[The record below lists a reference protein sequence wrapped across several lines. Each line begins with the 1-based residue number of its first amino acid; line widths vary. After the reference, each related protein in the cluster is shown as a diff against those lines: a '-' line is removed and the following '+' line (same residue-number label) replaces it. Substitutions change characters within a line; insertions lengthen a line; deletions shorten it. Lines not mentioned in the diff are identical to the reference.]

1 MVRCAEPC
9 GALHRAALAFGR
21 AFGAVVMAQNIPD
34 SVAAAVYAGNVS
46 AVNAWLRHGG
56 DEFVNETLTG
66 EHFDDRKLISQAL
79 KGDSA
84 NSPAIIELLLVA
96 GASPETRNLMS
107 AISWGNVEAALLLV
121 DHGVDVEKVHG
132 VWTALHFA
140 AERGEFYPMARQADL
155 VRALLEAGA
164 PVDAR
169 KGESISNTGGTPLQ
183 VAAGC
188 GFTEPGVLELL
199 LKYGADVDAV
209 DAEGLTAED
218 HARAA
223 LDDPRGPGV
232 VEGALAL
239 FRDYRAAGGTWKR
252 YANEPRKQLLVL
264 RKLVERG
271 RARPPRSAKALAG
284 LFGRKDLPDVLFWKV
299 LAYWRSDRDV

>member
-1 MVRCAEPC
+1 
-9 GALHRAALAFGR
+9 
-21 AFGAVVMAQNIPD
+21 MAQNIPD
-34 SVAAAVYAGNVS
+34 SVAAAVYVGDVS
-46 AVNAWLRHGG
+46 AVDAWLRHGG

-66 EHFDDRKLISQAL
+66 EHFDDTLIAQAL
-79 KGDSA
+79 KGNSA
-84 NSPAIIELLLVA
+84 NAPAIIELLLVA
-96 GASPETRNLMS
+96 GASPETRLLMS

-140 AERGEFYPMARQADL
+140 AEKGEFYPMARQAEL
-155 VRALLEAGA
+155 VRGLLEAGA

-209 DAEGLTAED
+209 DAEGPTAED

-223 LDDPRGPGV
+223 LNYPIDPHHDGLRRDPGV

-264 RKLVERG
+264 RKLVEKG
-271 RARPPRSAKALAG
+271 RARPPRPRRAKALAG
-284 LFGRKDLPDVLFWKV
+284 LFGRDGLLPDVLFWKV
-299 LAYWRSDRDV
+299 LAFWRSARDV

>member
-1 MVRCAEPC
+1 
-9 GALHRAALAFGR
+9 
-21 AFGAVVMAQNIPD
+21 MAQNIPE
-34 SVAAAVYAGNVS
+34 SVVAAVYVGNVS
-46 AVNAWLRHGG
+46 AVREWLMNGG
-56 DEFVNETLTG
+56 DLLVDETLAG
-66 EHFDDRKLISQAL
+66 AHFDDKLIAQAL
-79 KGDSA
+79 KGNSA
-84 NSPAIIELLLVA
+84 NAPAIVELLLLA
-96 GASPETRNLMS
+96 GASPETRYLMS

-140 AERGEFYPMARQADL
+140 AERGEFYPMARQAEL
-155 VRALLEAGA
+155 VRGLLEAGA

-188 GFTEPGVLELL
+188 GYTEPGVLELL
-199 LKYGADVDAV
+199 LCPVPLTVRGKLKYGADVDAV

-223 LDDPRGPGV
+223 LDEPRGPGV

-252 YANEPRKQLLVL
+252 YANEPRKQLLAL
-264 RKLVERG
+264 RRLVERG
-271 RARPPRSAKALAG
+271 RAAPPGGTLARVQG
-284 LFGRKDLPDVLFWKV
+284 LPDVLFWKV
-299 LAYWRSDRDV
+299 LAFWRSDRDV

>member
-1 MVRCAEPC
+1 
-9 GALHRAALAFGR
+9 
-21 AFGAVVMAQNIPD
+21 MAQNIPD
-34 SVAAAVYAGNVS
+34 SVAAAVYVGNVS
-46 AVNAWLRHGG
+46 AVDAWLRHGG

-66 EHFDDRKLISQAL
+66 EHFDDTLIAQAL
-79 KGDSA
+79 KGNSA
-84 NSPAIIELLLVA
+84 NAPAIIELLLVA
-96 GASPETRNLMS
+96 GASPETRYLMS

-121 DHGVDVEKVHG
+121 DHGVDLEKVHG

-140 AERGEFYPMARQADL
+140 AEKGEFYPMARQAEL
-155 VRALLEAGA
+155 VRGLLEAGA

-264 RKLVERG
+264 RKLVEKG
-271 RARPPRSAKALAG
+271 RARPPRPRRAKALAD
-284 LFGRKDLPDVLFWKV
+284 LFGRDGLLPDVLFWKV
-299 LAYWRSDRDV
+299 LAFWRSDRDV

>member
-1 MVRCAEPC
+1 
-9 GALHRAALAFGR
+9 
-21 AFGAVVMAQNIPD
+21 MAQNIPD

-46 AVNAWLRHGG
+46 AVDAWLRHGG

-66 EHFDDRKLISQAL
+66 EHFDDNKLIAKAI
-79 KGDSA
+79 KGKPENA
-84 NSPAIIELLLVA
+84 PAIVELLLQA
-96 GASPETRNLMS
+96 GASPETRFLMS

-140 AERGEFYPMARQADL
+140 AERGEFYPMARQAEL

-164 PVDAR
+164 SVDAI
-169 KGESISNTGGTPLQ
+169 KGQSAANTGGTPLQ

-188 GFTEPGVLELL
+188 GFTRPDVLKLL
-199 LKYGADVDAV
+199 LKYGASLDAV
-209 DAEGLTAED
+209 DAEGRMAED

-223 LDDPRGPGV
+223 LNYPIGPGSTLGQPHRGPGV

-252 YANEPRKQLLVL
+252 YVAEPRKQLLVL
-264 RKLVERG
+264 RRLVERG
-271 RARPPRSAKALAG
+271 RAAPPDGTLARVQG
-284 LFGRKDLPDVLFWKV
+284 LPDVLFWKV
-299 LAYWRSDRDV
+299 LAFWRSDRDV